1 MKTSY
6 EYTKKDLKKYLL
18 KSRTVN
24 NIILFIVGL
33 LIYLYFTYNNLKI
46 NSILIYIL
54 IELAALFLLNL
65 IYLFAYI
72 KVNETLNLNLCGT
85 YKVELTPNKFSVTV
99 NKKKTDYKYKD
110 IKKLKEKRDYFII
123 KFKGTREYLTF
134 ERKIMNQE
142 DYTKMIEYF
151 KNKIN

>member
-46 NSILIYIL
+46 NSILIYVS
-54 IELAALFLLNL
+54 ED
-65 IYLFAYI
+65 
-72 KVNETLNLNLCGT
+72 V
-85 YKVELTPNKFSVTV
+85 
-99 NKKKTDYKYKD
+99 
-110 IKKLKEKRDYFII
+110 FIAC
-123 KFKGTREYLTF
+123 
-134 ERKIMNQE
+134 
-142 DYTKMIEYF
+142 
-151 KNKIN
+151 